1 MGYVCMV
8 SYVVI
13 STFPLIFLHQIF
25 YKSAI
30 VIEINMHQMV
40 LGLPETSLPF
50 RGSFLHF
57 CFWKKTK
64 SMKFE
69 WKSSV
74 PLTAQPEILF

>member
-30 VIEINMHQMV
+30 VTEINMHQMV

-50 RGSFLHF
+50 CGSFLHF
-57 CFWKKTK
+57 WF
-64 SMKFE
+64 
-69 WKSSV
+69 SV
-74 PLTAQPEILF
+74 YSLIKREILYISN